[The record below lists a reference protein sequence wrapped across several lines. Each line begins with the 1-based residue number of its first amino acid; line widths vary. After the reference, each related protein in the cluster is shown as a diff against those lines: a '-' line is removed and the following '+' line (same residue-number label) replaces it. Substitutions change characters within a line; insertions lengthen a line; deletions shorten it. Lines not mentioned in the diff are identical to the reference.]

1 MARLSAEVEG
11 GVTVSRVAV
20 IVGGS
25 EVTLPVETAARDA
38 DAPRGR
44 SLATGGR
51 WPRAPGRSVPAATAA
66 ARAAGAPTGRC
77 TPAVTVGFRPVG
89 RMAAARLVTPARCHW
104 QWNSGLTHWQLS
116 EVS

>member
-11 GVTVSRVAV
+11 GVSRVAV

-51 WPRAPGRSVPAATAA
+51 WPRAPGRSVRRPQPPGLLGH
-66 ARAAGAPTGRC
+66 R
-77 TPAVTVGFRPVG
+77 PAVAPR
-89 RMAAARLVTPARCHW
+89 RLQSA
-104 QWNSGLTHWQLS
+104 SGLSAGWPQRS
-116 EVS
+116 S